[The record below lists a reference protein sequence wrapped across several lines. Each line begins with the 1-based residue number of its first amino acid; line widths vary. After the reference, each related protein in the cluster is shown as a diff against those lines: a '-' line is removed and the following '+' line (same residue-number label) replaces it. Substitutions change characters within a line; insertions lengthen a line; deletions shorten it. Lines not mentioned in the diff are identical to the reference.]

1 MDLTLY
7 QQIYSY
13 LNNQAFPKN
22 QSPRER
28 KQFLNKV
35 KHFQLYNK
43 QLFKKPRGSN
53 QQLIKVIR
61 RHEMEPLLY
70 MMHNHPTSGHLGI
83 EATYN
88 RLKDKYYW
96 NQMFDD
102 IKEYVQS
109 CDSCQRFGKP
119 KRTEPLHTIPVG
131 QPFEQIGIDIVGPLP
146 VTPRGNRYIVVAM
159 DYLTKWPEAKPLT
172 NATAEAVAQFIYDD
186 IICRHGAPTV
196 LISDQG
202 THFKNKVIDELSGKF
217 KMEHRFSSPYHPQT
231 NGLVERFNQTLCEA
245 LKKVRDPM
253 NWDNYI
259 TSALFAYRTNK
270 QNTTKYTPFFLS
282 HGREARLPIEVD
294 GQQEILEYDLE
305 NTILQR
311 AYELIDQLPNYRQK
325 ARDNIQ
331 KSQKSQERRHLEKIP
346 QIVKYKE
353 GDKVLMYDSRL
364 DKQWSGKLDTR
375 WKGPFVIHK
384 CLDKGAYV
392 LKNQFG
398 QPLKEVIHAD
408 RLKMYKGRTE
418 WEPQLVI
425 NNPI

>member
-7 QQIYSY
+7 QQFYNY
-13 LNNQAFPKN
+13 LNNQTLPEP

-35 KHFQLYNK
+35 KHFQLYNG
-43 QLFKKPRGSN
+43 QLFKKPRKNN
-53 QQLIKVIR
+53 QQLIKVIG

-70 MMHNHPTSGHLGI
+70 MMHNHPTSGHLSI

-88 RLKDKYYW
+88 RVKDKYYW

-109 CDSCQRFGKP
+109 CDSCQRFGRP

-146 VTPRGNRYIVVAM
+146 VTLRGNRYIVVAM

-172 NATAEAVAQFIYDD
+172 NATAEAVAQFIYDE

-202 THFKNKVIDELSGKF
+202 THFKNKVIDELSDKF
-217 KMEHRFSSPYHPQT
+217 RMEHRFSSPYHPQT
-231 NGLVERFNQTLCEA
+231 NGLVERFNQTLCEG
-245 LKKVRDPM
+245 LKKIRDPM

-259 TSALFAYRTNK
+259 TSVLFAYRTNK
-270 QNTTKYTPFFLS
+270 QNTTKYTPFFLN
-282 HGREARLPIEVD
+282 HGREARLPIEID
-294 GQQEILEYDLE
+294 NQKEIVEYDLE

-311 AYELIDQLPNYRQK
+311 AYELIDQLPVHR
-325 ARDNIQ
+325 
-331 KSQKSQERRHLEKIP
+331 
-346 QIVKYKE
+346 
-353 GDKVLMYDSRL
+353 
-364 DKQWSGKLDTR
+364 
-375 WKGPFVIHK
+375 
-384 CLDKGAYV
+384 
-392 LKNQFG
+392 
-398 QPLKEVIHAD
+398 
-408 RLKMYKGRTE
+408 
-418 WEPQLVI
+418 
-425 NNPI
+425 